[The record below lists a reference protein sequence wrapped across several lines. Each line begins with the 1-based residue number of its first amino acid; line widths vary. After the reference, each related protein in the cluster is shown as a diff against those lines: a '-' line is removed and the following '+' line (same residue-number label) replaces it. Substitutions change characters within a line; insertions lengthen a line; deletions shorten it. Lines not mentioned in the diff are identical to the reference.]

1 MNKILPT
8 IFILSGKERDIV
20 NEMIDLMNKKE
31 CSIREIMRILV
42 FTMSEVI
49 IQADAELEN
58 KKNN

>member
-8 IFILSGKERDIV
+8 IFTLSTKERDIV
-20 NEMIDLMNKKE
+20 NKTIDLMNEKE

-49 IQADAELEN
+49 IQADNQKDKE
-58 KKNN
+58 K